1 MTEVID
7 IWNMAL
13 LGVGAQ
19 ATVADIDEDSK
30 EANTCRTFYTNL
42 RTSLLRAAP
51 WGFARR
57 QIALTEL
64 GNLEEETSPYP
75 WLYKYAYPTD
85 AMCMRYLIPPP
96 MIQDG
101 QVVVPAGAVL
111 GVPGWMPSRANRFII
126 ANDYVE
132 ADPEADPPVVG
143 VNRKVILSHVY
154 EAIGVYTADID
165 VPDLWD
171 NLFVDA
177 MVGALAATI
186 CFPITGNVRMM
197 GQFRTQAFEA
207 IMQARASDG
216 NEAMPT
222 VDHTPDWIRAR
233 GIPSAY
239 TGPLDG
245 PGMWYQGWDYGGF
258 NGWGM

>member
-13 LGVGAQ
+13 LSIGAQ
-19 ATVADIDEDSK
+19 ATIADIAEDSK

-57 QIALTEL
+57 QVSLTLL
-64 GNLEEETSPYP
+64 GNLEDETSPYP

-85 AMCMRYLIPPP
+85 CMCLRYLIPPP
-96 MIQDG
+96 MIQNE
-101 QVVVPAGAVL
+101 QVVVPTGAIL

-126 ANDYVE
+126 ANDYL
-132 ADPEADPPVVG
+132 APDPEAEPPVEG
-143 VNRKVILSHVY
+143 YNRKVVLTQVV
-154 EAIGVYTADID
+154 EAIGVYTADIED
-165 VPDLWD
+165 PDLWD

-177 MVGALAATI
+177 MVNALGATI
-186 CFPITGNVRMM
+186 VYPITGNVGMM
-197 GQFRTQAFEA
+197 AQWRDQAFQS

-222 VDHTPDWIRAR
+222 ADHTVDWIRVR
-233 GIPSAY
+233 GVPTAY

-245 PGMWYQGWDYGGF
+245 PGLWYQGWDYGGF